1 VKIINQLEKTHLRPS
16 AIAIVSLGIVPHHC
30 PSVSLS
36 GAAVSQ
42 KWAVVIEQRKQVVD
56 GVVGAE
62 SREPTEHVKI

>member
-1 VKIINQLEKTHLRPS
+1 M
-16 AIAIVSLGIVPHHC
+16 SLGIVPHRC

-42 KWAVVIEQRKQVVD
+42 KRAVVIEQRKRVVD

-62 SREPTEHVKI
+62 SREPTKRVKIYLIQNSISDSQNVGAGS